1 MQDLSVA
8 TAWIHSLLLGY
19 MPEWAAV
26 TLECLLIGV
35 GLMLLYAVLALFY
48 ILFERKV

>member
-8 TAWIHSLLLGY
+8 TAWFHSFLLGY
-19 MPEWAAV
+19 IPEWAAV

-35 GLMLLYAVLALFY
+35 GLLLL
-48 ILFERKV
+48 